1 MIKEKVMITIS
12 MLLFGSLGLFIT
24 NTSLLSS
31 EITLFR
37 GLIGGVFVL
46 IYSLFFSKTQSKS
59 SYKDKLVSVLV
70 GVLIGINW
78 VFLFEGYKLLNVST
92 ATILYYMAPI
102 VLIFYGVFLFK
113 EKVVVIQIIAVFL
126 AFVGLILVVD
136 NIEISEQRLLGII
149 MALSAAIIYAS
160 VMSINKHLKR
170 IDVFE
175 RVWIQLL
182 SAGISIIPY
191 VLFQNNGNFNYE
203 MSDWIIV
210 VVLGVVHTGLAY
222 TLFYYALNKLS
233 HSSVAILSY
242 IDPVSALFFAT
253 LFLQEQ
259 LNLLQWVGATLI
271 IIAIFMS
278 ENRKKIAIKD

>member
-1 MIKEKVMITIS
+1 MIKERIMIIIS

-37 GLIGGVFVL
+37 GLIGGFFVL
-46 IYSLFFSKTQSKS
+46 IYSRLFSKHKS
-59 SYKDKLVSVLV
+59 ITTNKEKLISVLV

-78 VFLFEGYKLLNVST
+78 VLLFEGYKLLNVST

-113 EKVVVIQIIAVFL
+113 EKISFFQVFAVFL
-126 AFVGLILVVD
+126 AFFGLVLVVD
-136 NIEISEQRLLGII
+136 NISLSDQKTLGIL

-160 VMSINKHLKR
+160 VMSINKHLKK

-191 VLFQNNGNFNYE
+191 VLLQNNGNFDYRLN
-203 MSDWIIV
+203 DWIIA
-210 VVLGVVHTGLAY
+210 VVLGVFHTGVAY
-222 TLFYYALNKLS
+222 SLFYTALNKLS

-253 LFLQEQ
+253 VFLQEQ
-259 LNLLQWVGATLI
+259 LNALQWGGALLI
-271 IIAIFMS
+271 LIAIFLS
-278 ENRKKIAIKD
+278 ENKKIAKK